1 MAIIM
6 NIRTGKYSDG
16 IYVPG
21 INGYVILKS
30 VNSCQVKNLRF
41 KMIIK
46 ISNRYLKKL
55 KFFKK
60 GDFNV

>member
-1 MAIIM
+1 M

-30 VNSCQVKNLRF
+30 VNSCQVKNLSF

-46 ISNRYLKKL
+46 ILNRYLKKV
-55 KFFKK
+55 KVF
-60 GDFNV
+60 